1 MVGWVPLV
9 YVGYEETVSLA
20 GVLWVWDGD
29 MSSLRICLPCQ
40 DMLAVVWCGCLFNQE
55 RGWTSQYVEVCR
67 RVGRGIK

>member
-40 DMLAVVWCGCLFNQE
+40 DMVIVVVCLSIQW